1 MNNLPDN
8 ISTDLNDALTAYTD
22 IFYLLSPEQQKK
34 HKNEI
39 DKYFACN
46 EIGATHF
53 DDFLKPLSESELEF
67 CISCPKSEKHKVV
80 KNGKGR
86 DGRQRYF
93 CKDCGKTFYAVQD
106 SLSSNVNQDMNT
118 WIKFVR
124 GMLRQYSLD
133 ELSEDCNISRTTA
146 LSWRLRVFQAL
157 EILLS
162 KVKLG
167 GNIIADDTRLNYNLK
182 GNHGVDFIMPRN
194 ARSRGGS
201 YSMKSHNKNQIC
213 VLCAIDE
220 NGNSFSKVVGFGNPS
235 AKRIC
240 DGFKNKI
247 DCSENGNYLIT
258 DGANCFNKTIKTYG
272 FLEWK
277 KRTTL
282 KKGTKRVPD
291 TTTEHHIQR
300 INSYHSRLK
309 RFIRNY
315 NGISSRYLPGY
326 LLLFDYL
333 QNNKEVDDTTLC
345 REILLT
351 MATAPKLSKKELE
364 DKYITPVSNRP
375 NEELWELKVPL
386 CEQKIYFDWTRNT
399 PINEI
404 LRKHKINRRK
414 IYSIKEKVV
423 KYNLHDTIVNRHIK
437 PLRDHS
443 KKKTPPPISD
453 HNWQIFMRYY
463 NQGVRANQIAIEFN
477 TTPHTVYNIVQ
488 KIKHRPEVANI
499 PKFSRKT
506 TRLIKEKFDYNERN
520 YTIYQEYKFLKF
532 VIKKQQDIYEKLSK
546 KYNLKSNTIKD
557 IVEFVRVY
565 DTTADYCYH
574 CPIERRTMPP
584 EEYYMFLQNR
594 NKELVFEVN
603 RYIESNPKS
612 TTKQALKTIAPKY
625 KISFDSAIRIYYYQK
640 EHLHIYDNYLKKH
653 GLTPREQVAEREPMP
668 QGLEQICTNQRE

>member
-1 MNNLPDN
+1 MPDN
-8 ISTDLNDALTAYTD
+8 INADLNNALTAYTD
-22 IFYLLSPEQQKK
+22 IFYLLTPEQQKK

-46 EIGATHF
+46 EIGAASF
-53 DDFLKPLSESELEF
+53 DDFLKPLSDSESEF
-67 CISCPKSEKHKVV
+67 CVCCPKSAKHRVV
-80 KNGKGR
+80 KNGKDR

-124 GMLRQYSLD
+124 GMFRQYSLD

-157 EILLS
+157 EILSS
-162 KVKLG
+162 KVKLS

-182 GNHGVDFIMPRN
+182 GNHGTNFIMPHR

-213 VLCAIDE
+213 ILCAIDE

-240 DGFKNKI
+240 DGFKDKI
-247 DCSENGNYLIT
+247 DCSEKGNYLIT
-258 DGANCFNKTIKTYG
+258 DGANCFNKAIETYG

-282 KKGTKRVPD
+282 KKGNKRVPD
-291 TTTEHHIQR
+291 TTTEYHIQR

-333 QNNKEVDDTTLC
+333 QNNKDIDDTTLC
-345 REILLT
+345 REILST

-364 DKYITPVSNRP
+364 NKYIPPVSNRHD
-375 NEELWELKVPL
+375 EELWELKVSHY
-386 CEQKIYFDWTRNT
+386 EQKIYFDWTRHK

-404 LRKHKINRRK
+404 VRRYKIKRRK
-414 IYSIKEKVV
+414 IYSIKEKVER
-423 KYNLHDTIVNRHIK
+423 YNLHDTIIDKFTNS
-437 PLRDHS
+437 LRDKS
-443 KKKTPPPISD
+443 KKKNLPPISE
-453 HNWQIFMRYY
+453 HNWQIFIRYY
-463 NQGVRANQIAIEFN
+463 SHGVCAKQLADEFN
-477 TTPHTVYNIVQ
+477 TTPHTIYNVVQ
-488 KIKHRPEVANI
+488 KIKYRPEAAKI

-506 TRLIKEKFDYNERN
+506 NPPVKVKPDCVERN
-520 YTIYQEYKFLKF
+520 YIIYQEYKFLKS
-532 VIKKQQDIYEKLSK
+532 IAKKQKDVYVKLAVK
-546 KYNLKSNTIKD
+546 HNLSAETVKN
-557 IVEFVRVY
+557 IVEFIRAH
-565 DTTADYCYH
+565 DPTAEYRYRCAV
-574 CPIERRTMPP
+574 ERRTMPP

-594 NKELVFEVN
+594 NRVLVSDVDMYLKLN
-603 RYIESNPKS
+603 LNSNK
-612 TTKQALKTIAPKY
+612 KQALKAIAPLY
-625 KISFDSAIRIYYYQK
+625 NLSFDSAVRIYYHQSKY
-640 EHLHIYDNYLKKH
+640 LYIYDHYLEKH
-653 GLTPREQVAEREPMP
+653 GITLPQAQVQEQEPLP
-668 QGLEQICTNQRE
+668 QGP